1 MQEHRLQEH
10 PLEAHRLQE
19 HLGTSSA
26 GTGTSSAGT
35 SSGAA
40 ATRFEG
46 DETPDCEEE
55 GGGGLSPCNTEDDCF
70 ATSRSLDK
78 DVARWIS
85 PATRLRFR
93 PKSRISRSLVATRL
107 RFRPKSR
114 GRRSLAKQ
122 R

>member
-10 PLEAHRLQE
+10 PLGEHRLQE

-26 GTGTSSAGT
+26 GTSSAGT

-55 GGGGLSPCNTEDDCF
+55 GGDFPPVTQKTTAPQRPDPWIGMW
-70 ATSRSLDK
+70 LDGY
-78 DVARWIS
+78 RR
-85 PATRLRFR
+85 RL
-93 PKSRISRSLVATRL
+93 
-107 RFRPKSR
+107 
-114 GRRSLAKQ
+114 G
-122 R
+122 